1 MSERIILPVLSLGG
15 VRLEPLD
22 VHHETGLREAVCDG
36 EVWKLGV
43 TSAPHPD
50 RVADYIGT
58 ALATRLAFAVVDE
71 EADRVV
77 GTTAYYHFEPQIPHL
92 GYRIHMV
99 CGIGTAETDK
109 HLLQNHAV
117 GLRI

>member
-1 MSERIILPVLSLGG
+1 MSEKIILPVLSLGG

-58 ALATRLAFAVVDE
+58 ALATRSMFWLAVAWDG
-71 EADRVV
+71 A
-77 GTTAYYHFEPQIPHL
+77 
-92 GYRIHMV
+92 RIF
-99 CGIGTAETDK
+99 
-109 HLLQNHAV
+109 
-117 GLRI
+117 